1 MKHLIK
7 VEENSVFK
15 AMPRTANAYILEQ
28 IMKTTNNTS
37 EIEYDT
43 HYPTKFKVVSSGVEH
58 ELRNKVKFLFT
69 ESELASFQRIGEITD
84 SQLLE
89 FVIKHYSVT
98 KEHLIEQCI
107 KRNALEKQIAKLE
120 KELND
125 LTVQAK

>member
-15 AMPRTANAYILEQ
+15 AMPRTANAYILDQ
-28 IMKTTNNTS
+28 VMKATNNTG

-58 ELRNKVKFLFT
+58 DLRNIIFT
-69 ESELASFQRIGEITD
+69 DAELASFQQISEITD

-89 FVIKHYSVT
+89 FVTKHYSIT
-98 KEHLIEQCI
+98 KEELVGLCV